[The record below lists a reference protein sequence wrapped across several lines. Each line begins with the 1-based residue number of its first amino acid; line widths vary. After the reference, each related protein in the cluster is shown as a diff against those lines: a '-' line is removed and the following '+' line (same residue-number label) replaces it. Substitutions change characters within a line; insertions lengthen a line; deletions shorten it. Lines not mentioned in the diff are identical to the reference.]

1 MALRAGAGTQD
12 FAVETQGAGAHEV
25 LGELAAHPGDGLVM
39 QPRARLRRQGERL
52 AQAGGK
58 RRGVLGGEQEA
69 GALGEDLLAR
79 AAMVTGDHRSAHRLR
94 PATGDRKRAGYGKWV
109 SVSLAPGGRSIIK

>member
-1 MALRAGAGTQD
+1 MKD
-12 FAVETQGAGAHEV
+12 CAVETQGAGAHEV

-79 AAMVTGDHRSAHRLR
+79 AAMVTGDHRSAHRLSLANGA
-94 PATGDRKRAGYGKWV
+94 PEALDRKSTRLN
-109 SVSLAPGGRSIIK
+109 SSH

>member
-69 GALGEDLLAR
+69 GA
-79 AAMVTGDHRSAHRLR
+79 RSEERR
-94 PATGDRKRAGYGKWV
+94 VGKEC
-109 SVSLAPGGRSIIK
+109 GRTCRSRWSPYLETKKTRQ